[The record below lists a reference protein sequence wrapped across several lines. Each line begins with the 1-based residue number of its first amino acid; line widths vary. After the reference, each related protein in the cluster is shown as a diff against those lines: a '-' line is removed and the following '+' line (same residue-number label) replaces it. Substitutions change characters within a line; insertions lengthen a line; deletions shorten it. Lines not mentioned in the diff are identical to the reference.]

1 MKNLKEIKLMME
13 RLESP
18 RLTEIELQQKKNLLK
33 EDILELKQM
42 SKQIYSFFKE
52 IFGKD
57 YEVKIKTEKGE
68 SRKSFNTNLVLN
80 DTIQLVIQEGTEVVM
95 IALPVRAVVKK
106 LTGDKDLNSSKV
118 IKKYGEDEKDWYV
131 NKEVTNY
138 VDELGTEIVSQ
149 LTSKYPNMK
158 HSFDKDNK
166 RMFYFM
172 KFGYARNKKGGDIK

>member
-18 RLTEIELQQKKNLLK
+18 RLTQTELNHKKNLLK

-42 SKQIYSFFKE
+42 SKQIYSFLKKK
-52 IFGKD
+52 G
-57 YEVKIKTEKGE
+57 YEVKMKTEQGDKGRE
-68 SRKSFNTNLVLN
+68 SFNTNLDLN
-80 DTIQLVIQEGTEVVM
+80 DTVQLVIQEGSELVM

-106 LTGDKDLNSSKV
+106 LTGEKDLNSSKV
-118 IKKYGEDEKDWYV
+118 TEKYGNGLNDWYT

-138 VDELGTEIVSQ
+138 VDKLGTEIVSQ

-158 HSFDKDNK
+158 HSFDKDNQA
-166 RMFYFM
+166 MFYFM
-172 KFGYARNKKGGDIK
+172 KFGYGRNKKGGDIK